1 MNLLDFHSILRVP
14 KSIAYFIS
22 VCFVWFIYAVLGA
35 AMSCYCPAHC
45 LSFSFTHSFV
55 RSFVRSF

>member
-35 AMSCYCPAHC
+35 TMSCYCPAHC
-45 LSFSFTHSFV
+45 LSF
-55 RSFVRSF
+55 